1 MVIGETEMAFRILY
15 FLFAI
20 FILANAII
28 FVIGNITNTN
38 LYEKYSKEL
47 RISFWGF
54 LLIFLILLVIGI
66 ILTMR

>member
-1 MVIGETEMAFRILY
+1 MAFRILY

-20 FILANAII
+20 FILANAIL

-38 LYEKYSKEL
+38 IYEKYSKEL
-47 RISFWGF
+47 RIGFWSF
-54 LLIFLILLVIGI
+54 LLVFLILLIAGI